1 MFTWFLLQIYKIIW
15 NNNKEPLAHRHPYTR
30 RVLTTIV
37 MNTVHWYTCYF
48 SMWNFFY
55 HILPSSL
62 SHHLY
67 IRIMNINQLQTI
79 LSMDKYSSVYSLLG
93 ELKGPLEKNTIWQM
107 LENLIVGPFNIH
119 IKFTLWPILLTGQ
132 KLALRIAKNQT
143 PRITENYWFSDYT
156 EGCKCSLSTESLFLI
171 SRKATAGHPAVNY
184 SCRAKVREPLHV
196 STKSDFHI
204 YKLLKKIKRV
214 TFQGAW
220 KQYEIQISVSINS
233 IYR

>member
-1 MFTWFLLQIYKIIW
+1 
-15 NNNKEPLAHRHPYTR
+15 
-30 RVLTTIV
+30 
-37 MNTVHWYTCYF
+37 MNTVRWHTCYF
-48 SMWNFFY
+48 SIWNFFY

-67 IRIMNINQLQTI
+67 IRVMNINQLQTI
-79 LSMDKYSSVYSLLG
+79 LSMEKYSSVYSPLG
-93 ELKGPLEKNTIWQM
+93 ESLFFIDYIDQLLNLGISSIQCPSRFCKLKGPLEKNTIWQM

-132 KLALRIAKNQT
+132 KLALRIAKNKT

-171 SRKATAGHPAVNY
+171 SRKAAAGRPAVKY
-184 SCRAKVREPLHV
+184 SCRAMVRKSPHV
-196 STKSDFHI
+196 SCFHTKSDFHI